1 MGAAAEKLEESP
13 APRTGGRV
21 LLVDDDEGIL
31 RAFARVLRA
40 DGYDIT
46 TASSAEE
53 AIRRF
58 GDDEFHAVV
67 SDITMPGM
75 SGIGL
80 IDAIH
85 RHDEDTPIVLITGM
99 PTVET
104 AIQAMDHGAMRYLL
118 KPVKT
123 DELRAVVAAAV
134 RRRRA
139 AELQRHA
146 VEALEALKREEAD
159 SESLRTHFDSA
170 LDQLFMVY
178 QPIVSWRQK
187 RAIGYEALVRSKEPT
202 IPHPGALFDAAER
215 LDALQELSRAIR
227 AKAPLPFLT
236 QEAPWRLFY
245 NLHVRDLADPQL
257 YDPDAPLAQIR
268 DRVVLEIT
276 ERAALEEVP
285 DANEQIQRLRAM
297 GFSIAVDDLGA
308 GYAGLNSFTELEPD
322 IVKLDM
328 SLVRNVHTTPTKQK
342 VVRSI
347 NTLCNDM
354 GIGVVAEGVEN
365 TDERDMLLELGC
377 DLFQGYFFARPSP
390 PFVTPR
396 FD

>member
-1 MGAAAEKLEESP
+1 MGAAAPKLEESP

-40 DGYDIT
+40 EGYDIT
-46 TASSAEE
+46 TASSAED
-53 AIRRF
+53 AIRVF
-58 GDDEFHAVV
+58 SEGEFHAVV

-85 RHDEDTPIVLITGM
+85 DHDLDTPIVLITGM

-146 VEALEALKREEAD
+146 VEALEALKREESD
-159 SESLRTHFDSA
+159 SESLRTSFDSA
-170 LDQLFMVY
+170 LDKLFMVY
-178 QPIVSWRQK
+178 QPIVSWRQRK
-187 RAIGYEALVRSKEPT
+187 VVGYEALVRSKEPT

-227 AKAPLPFLT
+227 AKAPLPYL
-236 QEAPWRLFY
+236 EEPRPWKLFY

-257 YDPDAPLAQIR
+257 YDPDAPLAQIAEH
-268 DRVVLEIT
+268 VVLEIT
-276 ERAALEEVP
+276 ERAAIEEVP
-285 DANEQIQRLRAM
+285 DAADMIARLRKM

-328 SLVRNVHTTPTKQK
+328 SLVRNVHITPTKQK

-347 NTLCNDM
+347 NTLCHDM

-365 TDERDMLLELGC
+365 TEERDMLIELGC
-377 DLFQGYFFARPSP
+377 DLFQGYYFARPSP
-390 PFVTPR
+390 PFVDPK